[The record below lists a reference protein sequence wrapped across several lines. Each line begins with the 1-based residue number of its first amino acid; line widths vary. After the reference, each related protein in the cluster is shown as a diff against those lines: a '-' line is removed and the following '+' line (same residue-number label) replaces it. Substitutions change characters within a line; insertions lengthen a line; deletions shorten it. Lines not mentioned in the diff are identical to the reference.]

1 MVKLRIALCSLLALM
16 LAVASTNVPAESEPQ
31 PPSTTTALV
40 SSGEGIDVLDD
51 HIIYAQAARQAAI
64 TRYVEAVEAE
74 QARKAA
80 EEAAAQ
86 EAARAAAEA
95 QAAREAEQAR
105 VEAAPPPPPA
115 QAPVSASGGCATNPD
130 AGGCW
135 DKLAQC
141 ESGGN
146 WSANTGNG
154 YYGGIQFALSSWQG
168 VGGTGYPHEHSRE
181 TQIEMG
187 RRLWNQGGW
196 AHWPACTAKFGWR

>member
-1 MVKLRIALCSLLALM
+1 MIKLRIALCSLLALM
-16 LAVASTNVPAESEPQ
+16 LGVAFLGTPAAESD
-31 PPSTTTALV
+31 PPSTRTTLV
-40 SSGEGIDVLDD
+40 ADDEGVAVLDD
-51 HIIYAQAARQAAI
+51 YIMYAQAAHEAAVFE
-64 TRYVEAVEAE
+64 YVEAA
-74 QARKAA
+74 KAA
-80 EEAAAQ
+80 QAQQ
-86 EAARAAAEA
+86 EAAEAAERAAQEA

-105 VEAAPPPPPA
+105 AEAANPPA
-115 QAPVSASGGCATNPD
+115 PPQAPVSSGGGCSSNPD

-135 DKLAQC
+135 DLLAGC

-168 VGGTGYPHEHSRE
+168 VGGTGYPHEASRE

-196 AHWPACTAKFGWR
+196 AHWPACSSKLGFR